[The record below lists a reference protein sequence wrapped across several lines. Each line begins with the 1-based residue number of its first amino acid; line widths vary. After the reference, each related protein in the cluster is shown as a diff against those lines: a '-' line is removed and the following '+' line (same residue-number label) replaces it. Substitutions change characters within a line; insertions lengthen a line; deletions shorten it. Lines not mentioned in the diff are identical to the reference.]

1 MTMLNG
7 FLGLGFY
14 LVLMTIH
21 DLDEG
26 KKNCQLH
33 FRFNSFSGV
42 LKVTKTDPIMV
53 TMHRGKSLLI
63 ATKEKRQSVTD
74 GKLPLQITSISTGNY
89 AKTS

>member
-7 FLGLGFY
+7 FLGKFC

-21 DLDEG
+21 DLDEEE
-26 KKNCQLH
+26 KNCQLH
-33 FRFNSFSGV
+33 FRFNSFAGL
-42 LKVTKTDPIMV
+42 LKITKTDPIMV
-53 TMHRGKSLLI
+53 TMHQGNSLLI

-74 GKLPLQITSISTGNY
+74 GKLPLQITSTSTGNY